1 MPALYVHPGH
11 RTSRDALAAARQGTY
26 AAAAMQTLRQRD
38 PLPWCLAIGLA
49 FLSLCLHRLGTPNEI
64 YFDEVHYVKA
74 ARKLLQGLAA
84 NREHPMF
91 GKEVIAA
98 SISLLGDRPW
108 AWRIPSVIFGML
120 GLHAFG
126 RLMWYVSQRR
136 LATVLAVCLLATNF
150 LWFVQSRIAM
160 LDMIS
165 ASLGMVALWQFA
177 AVIREPRHAPRLR
190 LAACGIAT
198 GLSIGAKWSM
208 APALMLPGLMFF
220 ILRVRER
227 GWRLLGRKQA
237 GPIPGVSLLEAAFWL
252 GLMPLALYWL
262 TYLPGFFWTKHGIEP
277 TAFIAHHEF
286 MFKLQDSVKRLHPYR
301 SVWYQWVINW
311 RAIWYLYKFV
321 DGYQRGILLIGN
333 PFTMLA
339 GLPALLWCIWIG
351 VRRKRV
357 DALVFVGLYA
367 LLLGV
372 WVINGKPIQFYY
384 HYLLPAAFLMACLA
398 LALEDLWQ
406 RRDKWRWLMPL
417 SLVAATGM
425 FVYFYPIISAAELH
439 HGKKS
444 FAQWMWL
451 SSWR

>member
-1 MPALYVHPGH
+1 MPIP
-11 RTSRDALAAARQGTY
+11 RT
-26 AAAAMQTLRQRD
+26 RD
-38 PLPWCLAIGLA
+38 PLPWCLAISFV
-49 FLSLCLHRLGTPNEI
+49 FLLLCLHRLGTPNEI
-64 YFDEVHYVKA
+64 YFDEIHYVKA
-74 ARKLLQGLAA
+74 ARKLLEGLPA

-91 GKEVIAA
+91 GKEVIAV

-126 RLMWYVSQRR
+126 RFMWYVSRRR
-136 LATVLAVCLLATNF
+136 LATVLAVFLLATNF

-165 ASLGMVALWQFA
+165 ASLGVVALWQFA
-177 AVIREPRHAPRLR
+177 ALIREPRRRPRLR
-190 LAACGIAT
+190 LAACGIAI
-198 GLSIGAKWSM
+198 GLSLGAKWSM
-208 APALMLPGLMFF
+208 APALTLPGLAFF
-220 ILRVRER
+220 TFRLRER
-227 GWRLLGRKQA
+227 GWRLVGRRGA
-237 GPIPGVSLLEAAFWL
+237 GPVPGVSLAEAVFWL
-252 GLMPLALYWL
+252 GLLPLALYWL
-262 TYLPGFFWTKHGIEP
+262 TYLPGFFWADKTIDP
-277 TAFIAHHEF
+277 TAFIQHHQF
-286 MFKLQDSVKRLHPYR
+286 MLKLQDSVKRLHPYR
-301 SVWYQWVINW
+301 SVWYQWMINW

-339 GLPALLWCIWIG
+339 GLPALLWCLWAG
-351 VRRKRV
+351 LRRKRG

-372 WVINGKPIQFYY
+372 WAINGKPIQFYY

-398 LALEDLWQ
+398 LALEALWQ
-406 RRDKWRWLMPL
+406 RRDRWRWLMPV
-417 SLVAATGM
+417 SVVAAAGM

-439 HGKKS
+439 HGKRS

-451 SSWR
+451 DSWR